1 MKPLIKRFDKNE
13 FGRDLI
19 VGDIH
24 AHFTLLDQALDK
36 INFNPE
42 FDRLFSVGDL
52 VDRGPESHQA
62 INWIRKPWFN
72 AVCGNHEQMAIDW
85 VEPDAY
91 KDVSWY
97 KRNGGS
103 WNIENSVEQQTAY
116 ADAFRQLPLAI
127 EIETDNGLVVV
138 VHAEPTEDWDTIRG
152 ILSRPHVM
160 NEYEFQ
166 RLRER
171 MQWERR
177 RIYNHDSRPVAGVRA
192 VVVGHTPLSTP
203 VQLGNVYYIDTA
215 AWRSSGTGFTFL
227 DAATLETVT
236 VANQYE

>member
-1 MKPLIKRFDKNE
+1 MTSLIKRFEKNE

-24 AHFTLLDQALDK
+24 GHFTLLEQALDK

-62 INWIRKPWFN
+62 INWIRKQWFH
-72 AVCGNHEQMAIDW
+72 AVQGNHEVMAIDW
-85 VEPDAY
+85 VEPEGH
-91 KDVSWY
+91 KDVGLY

-127 EIETDNGLVVV
+127 EIETDNGLVGV
-138 VHAEPTEDWDTIRG
+138 VHAEPTEDWDTLRN
-152 ILSRPHVM
+152 ILSRPHLM
-160 NEYEFQ
+160 NVYEFDRFQ
-166 RLRER
+166 TRL
-171 MQWERR
+171 QWERR
-177 RIYNHDSRPVAGVRA
+177 RINNHDSRPVAGVRA

-215 AWRSSGTGFTFL
+215 AWHSSGTGFTFL

-236 VANQYE
+236 IKNE